1 MRQKLQ
7 GKVLIVDD
15 EEALTWTMMRALLK
29 QANGYEV
36 MVANSGQEALEI
48 LERNPID
55 VVVSDVRMPDIDGL
69 QLLSE
74 IKKRYPQTKVI
85 LMTAYGSPE
94 MRKEASRRGSIFYI
108 EKPFEI
114 DRLNELIRRALAKE
128 GRGFAGEI
136 LNLQLVDILQ
146 MGCLGKFTMALV
158 VTQGDQEGIIYIDNG
173 EIVHAEVDGMEGE
186 EAFFTILDWE
196 EGRFVSHSGVL
207 PPKKTI
213 TMPWERLL
221 LEGVR
226 RKDEELQRAK
236 EEIRIKGAPPH
247 QEEPREGNITEVVKA
262 KVRELKGLR
271 GYDGVIWTDDRGE
284 EVIVDAADEEGMD
297 IRLSPFLCIVGEW
310 ISDSLEAPLL
320 RVHLSSWGG
329 EGGVILR
336 FRPYS
341 LMIKLKGVAA
351 DEFLRW
357 GGRVVEGLFTKLKE
371 LKKEG

>member
-1 MRQKLQ
+1 MQQKFP

-29 QANGYEV
+29 QADGYEV
-36 MVANSGQEALEI
+36 LVANSGQKALEI

-55 VVVSDVRMPDIDGL
+55 VVVSDIRMPDIDGL
-69 QLLSE
+69 QLLTE

-94 MRKEASRRGSIFYI
+94 LRKEASKRGSIFYI

-114 DRLNELIRRALAKE
+114 DRLNELIRRALAGEK
-128 GRGFAGEI
+128 RGFAGEI

-158 VTQGDQEGIIYIDNG
+158 VTQGEQEGVIYIDNG

-186 EAFFTILDWE
+186 EAFFAILDWE
-196 EGRFVSHSGVL
+196 EGRFISHSGVL

-213 TMPWERLL
+213 TVPWERLL

-226 RKDEELQRAK
+226 RKDEEVQKARRK
-236 EEIRIKGAPPH
+236 VNIERVPSGEDVEEIDIG
-247 QEEPREGNITEVVKA
+247 EVIRSKL
-262 KVRELKGLR
+262 KELKRLK
-271 GYDGVIWTDDRGE
+271 GYEGAVWTDDRGE
-284 EVIVDAADEEGMD
+284 EVIVDSTDPKGVDPFLA
-297 IRLSPFLCIVGEW
+297 SFLCIVGEW
-310 ISDSLEAPLL
+310 IADSLGVPLM
-320 RVHLSSWGG
+320 RVHFSSWGG
-329 EGGVILR
+329 EGGMIVR

-341 LMIKLKGVAA
+341 LMIKLRGVAVE
-351 DEFLRW
+351 EFLRV
-357 GGRVVEGLFTKLKE
+357 GGRAGEGLATKLKE
-371 LKKEG
+371 LKREG

>member
-1 MRQKLQ
+1 
-7 GKVLIVDD
+7 LIVDD

-29 QANGYEV
+29 QADGYEV
-36 MVANSGQEALEI
+36 LVANSGQKALEI

-55 VVVSDVRMPDIDGL
+55 VVVSDIRMPDIDGL
-69 QLLSE
+69 QLLTE

-94 MRKEASRRGSIFYI
+94 LRKEASKRGSIFYI

-114 DRLNELIRRALAKE
+114 DRLNELIRRALAGEK
-128 GRGFAGEI
+128 RGFAGEI

-158 VTQGDQEGIIYIDNG
+158 VTQGEQEGVIYIDNG

-186 EAFFTILDWE
+186 EAFFAILDWE
-196 EGRFVSHSGVL
+196 EGRFISHSGVL

-213 TMPWERLL
+213 TVPWERLL

-226 RKDEELQRAK
+226 RKDEEVQKARRK
-236 EEIRIKGAPPH
+236 VNIERVPSERVPSGEDVEEIDIG
-247 QEEPREGNITEVVKA
+247 EVIRSKL
-262 KVRELKGLR
+262 KELKRLK
-271 GYDGVIWTDDRGE
+271 GYEGAVWTDDRGE
-284 EVIVDAADEEGMD
+284 EVIVDSTDPKGVDPFLA
-297 IRLSPFLCIVGEW
+297 SFLCIVGEW
-310 ISDSLEAPLL
+310 IADSLRVPLM
-320 RVHLSSWGG
+320 RVHFSSWGG
-329 EGGVILR
+329 EGGMIVR

-341 LMIKLKGVAA
+341 LMIKLRGVAVE
-351 DEFLRW
+351 EFLRV
-357 GGRVVEGLFTKLKE
+357 GGRAVEGLATKLKE